1 MERILGWSK
10 HLGFSIR
17 CKGKTRIKFLANSIS
32 FSWARQVVTVVKD
45 SPANAGDARE
55 DGLDLWVRKIPWN
68 RKRQSIP
75 VFLPGKFCGQSS
87 LVGYSPW
94 DRRELDTTE
103 QLSTTQ
109 YLFLRSV
116 ELAFYR

>member
-1 MERILGWSK
+1 M
-10 HLGFSIR
+10 
-17 CKGKTRIKFLANSIS
+17 
-32 FSWARQVVTVVKD
+32 VKN
-45 SPANAGDARE
+45 SPANAVDTRE

>member
-1 MERILGWSK
+1 M
-10 HLGFSIR
+10 
-17 CKGKTRIKFLANSIS
+17 KFLANSIS
-32 FSWARQVVTVVKD
+32 FSWAHQVVPVVKN

-75 VFLPGKFCGQSS
+75 VFLPGKFCGQRS

-94 DRRELDTTE
+94 DHRELDTTGR
-103 QLSTTQ
+103 LSTAQ
-109 YLFLRSV
+109 YFFLRSV